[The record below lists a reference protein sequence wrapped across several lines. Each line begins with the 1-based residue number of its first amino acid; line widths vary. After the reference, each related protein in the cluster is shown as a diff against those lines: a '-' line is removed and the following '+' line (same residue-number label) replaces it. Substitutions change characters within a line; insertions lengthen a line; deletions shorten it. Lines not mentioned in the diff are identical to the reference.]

1 MQKIEVKNH
10 KKLKNSRDSFDVH
23 IPLESMLEYFDKAY
37 KVLAP
42 SVEIKGFRPGQAPRA
57 LIIDRIGQERYMQTA
72 MDYALPESYSEAV
85 KDLEITPIAPPQI
98 SIQSYGEATALIY
111 TVEVDVLPKVDA
123 GDYKKVK
130 VKAPKKETEVT
141 AKDVADVLLKL
152 RRQQSQVKPVDR
164 KAKVGDSVEIDFT
177 GSVGGVKKDQYSSK
191 NYPLII
197 GDKVID
203 KTVEDSLIGKKKGD
217 TYQVSSKIDK
227 EKVDFEITVHSVG
240 EIELPEVNA
249 EFASQFG
256 RKDAKDLEQAIEMQ
270 LTSEK
275 EEKYRLDLEDE
286 VVKAVLKGAKTELP
300 ESLIEEEISRRV
312 DHIKQQLG
320 AVYDQFLQ
328 SQKKSEED
336 LRKEARPQAE
346 ESVKAGLVL
355 GEITKLEDFGKDLS
369 AELDDETKQ
378 RMAVR
383 KTIDFLVESATKS
396 SAKSTKQ
403 TPKKK

>member
-10 KKLKNSRDSFDVH
+10 KKLKNSRHKFEVQ

-42 SVEIKGFRPGQAPRA
+42 SVEIKGFRPGQAPKA
-57 LIIDRIGQERYMQTA
+57 LIIDRIGQERYLQTA
-72 MDYALPESYSEAV
+72 MDYALPESYTEAV
-85 KDLEITPIAPPQI
+85 KELKITPIAPPQI
-98 SIQSYGEATALIY
+98 SIQSYGEATALVY
-111 TVEVDVLPKVDA
+111 DVEVDVLPEVDA
-123 GDYKKVK
+123 GDYKKVR
-130 VKAPKKETEVT
+130 VKAPKKDTKVT
-141 AKDVADVLLKL
+141 AKDIADVLTKL
-152 RRQQSQVKPVDR
+152 RRQQAQVKPVER
-164 KAKVGDSVEIDFT
+164 AAKVGDSIEIDFI
-177 GSVGGVKKDQYSSK
+177 GSIGGVQKDQYSSK

-197 GDKVID
+197 GDNAIE
-203 KTVEDSLIGKKKGD
+203 KTIEDSLVGKKKGD
-217 TYQVSSKIDK
+217 TYKLTAKIDK

-249 EFASQFG
+249 DFAKQFG
-256 RKDAKDLEQAIEMQ
+256 RNDAKDLEQAIESQ
-270 LTSEK
+270 LSSEK

-286 VVKAVLKGAKTELP
+286 VVKAVLKGAKTQLP

-312 DHIKQQLG
+312 DNIKQQLG

-328 SQKKSEED
+328 SQKKTEDD
-336 LRKEARPQAE
+336 LRKEARTQAE

-355 GEITKLEDFGKDLS
+355 GEITKREGFGKDLS
-369 AELDDETKQ
+369 PELDDETKQ

-396 SAKSTKQ
+396 AKNSEKKTTK
-403 TPKKK
+403 